1 MNTLTPE
8 QSHSLICR
16 AVSQKGE
23 ESPMAATLSKMEKT
37 INEEMHKVSRYHS
50 PPDLVHY
57 FFEFKKEF
65 ERFREFSEF
74 PELARKVIVGFGGA
88 FSAGKSSLL
97 NAILGRKILPAEV
110 DPTTTVPAFII
121 KGSEEAISA
130 FNLFGRKISLSAH
143 EFVALTH
150 DYEKEYGTPM
160 GHILKSAHLALPE
173 FSWEN
178 LALLDTPGYSNADD
192 ESDTESADAR
202 TARTQLNTAQFIVW
216 VIRAEAGTIPEK
228 DLKFLASLRPEIPKL
243 FILSQADKRDEQDI
257 RDIMALIRNTLEKR
271 GIGFIDV
278 LPFSARKKKLYP
290 AEAITAVLDQWNT
303 KPREVLFAR
312 NFKVLF
318 IHFIRYLDEK
328 KLSAERSLNRLNRVL
343 GLADDEDIRQDIE
356 ELQQKT
362 KLEIDQL
369 DGEREILMGL
379 SNTFFRELKKVGDEV
394 GIEMPEPS
402 EMDLLAPDGANIL
415 ELLRSYMEKKKIRSK
430 GLEKHLLP
438 LMQAADCRNYDIIIR
453 QEGNRLNEILM
464 DTMPADAICH
474 NYTII
479 TRQEGEKLKDLLLK
493 ACA

>member
-1 MNTLTPE
+1 
-8 QSHSLICR
+8 
-16 AVSQKGE
+16 
-23 ESPMAATLSKMEKT
+23 MAAILSRMENT

-74 PELARKVIVGFGGA
+74 PELARKVIVGFGGG

-121 KGSEEAISA
+121 KGSEDAISA
-130 FNLFGRKISLSAH
+130 FNLFGKKISLSAD

-150 DYEKEYGTPM
+150 DYEKEHGTPM

-173 FSWEN
+173 FRWEN

-192 ESDTESADAR
+192 NSETESADAR
-202 TARTQLNTAQFIVW
+202 TARTQLNTAQFLVW
-216 VIRAEAGTIPEK
+216 LIRAEAGTIPEK
-228 DLKFLASLRPEIPKL
+228 DLKFLSSLRPEIPKL
-243 FILSQADKRDEQDI
+243 FILSQSDKREEEDI
-257 RDIMALIRNTLEKR
+257 RDIISLIRSTLENR
-271 GIGFIDV
+271 GIAFLDV

-318 IHFIRYLDEK
+318 IHFIRYLDAC
-328 KLSAERSLNRLNRVL
+328 KLNAERSLNRLNRVL

-356 ELQQKT
+356 DLQQKT
-362 KLEIDQL
+362 LLEIRQL

-379 SNTFFRELKKVGDEV
+379 SNTFFRELKKVGDKV

-402 EMDLLAPDGANIL
+402 EMDLLAPDGTNIL
-415 ELLRSYMEKKKIRSK
+415 ELLRAYMEKEKIRPK
-430 GLEKHLLP
+430 AMEKFLIP
-438 LMQAADCRNYDIIIR
+438 LMQAGECGNY
-453 QEGNRLNEILM
+453 
-464 DTMPADAICH
+464 AF
-474 NYTII
+474 I
-479 TRQEGEKLKDLLLK
+479 TRQEGEKFKDFLLK